1 MPGRALLQAYL
12 DEIASALLNDDWE
25 TYCRGMYLPGAVIS
39 HDGSKIMATEEDLR
53 AGFDDFRRTLRIH
66 RVTDYI
72 RLVEQATRLDENLIS
87 GSYISHVI
95 SGGQRILAPFRS
107 NMTLRMVGGRWCAA
121 SVCNGLANNRWPL
134 ARLQLPLDPEGP
146 KDD

>member
-1 MPGRALLQAYL
+1 MPSRAILQAYL
-12 DEIASALLNDDWE
+12 DEVSTAVLNDDWQ
-25 TYCRGMYLPGAVIS
+25 TYSNGIHLPCAVIS
-39 HDGSKIMATEEDLR
+39 HDETKIVETEEDLR
-53 AGFDDFRRTLRIH
+53 AGFDDFRRTLRIQ

-72 RLVEQATRLDENLIS
+72 RLVELATMLDEDLIA

-121 SVCNGLANNRWPL
+121 SVSNGLANSRWPFV
-134 ARLQLPLDPEGP
+134 RLQLPSDPEGA